1 MTEFWRQDKEP
12 GKSKQKR
19 DDDADKNASD
29 FFDRSVREL
38 QGLVKSLIDLS
49 IPCVKVSTTDINAPR
64 LFISPLPS
72 LSIDATHITETLIDL
87 TNGTCSRDKLR
98 VLWVAAQ
105 QVNARQKVEVSIRC
119 SGICAHPVLSA
130 KVSRV
135 VLFLFSYSNDAL
147 MSLMQSIGGIL
158 AKAANL
164 KAKFWSTAFIAFT
177 MTF

>member
-1 MTEFWRQDKEP
+1 VTEFWRQDKEP

-87 TNGTCSRDKLR
+87 TNETRSRLHDVEDKLQ

-105 QVNARQKVEVSIRC
+105 QVNARQKVEVSIR
-119 SGICAHPVLSA
+119 
-130 KVSRV
+130 
-135 VLFLFSYSNDAL
+135 
-147 MSLMQSIGGIL
+147 
-158 AKAANL
+158 
-164 KAKFWSTAFIAFT
+164 
-177 MTF
+177 

>member
-1 MTEFWRQDKEP
+1 VTEFWRQDKEP

-87 TNGTCSRDKLR
+87 TNETCSRLHDIEDKLR

-105 QVNARQKVEVSIRC
+105 QVNACQKVEVSIR
-119 SGICAHPVLSA
+119 
-130 KVSRV
+130 
-135 VLFLFSYSNDAL
+135 
-147 MSLMQSIGGIL
+147 
-158 AKAANL
+158 
-164 KAKFWSTAFIAFT
+164 
-177 MTF
+177 

>member
-72 LSIDATHITETLIDL
+72 LSIDATHISETLIDL
-87 TNGTCSRDKLR
+87 TNETRSRLHDIEDKLR

-105 QVNARQKVEVSIRC
+105 QVNARQKVEVSIR
-119 SGICAHPVLSA
+119 
-130 KVSRV
+130 
-135 VLFLFSYSNDAL
+135 
-147 MSLMQSIGGIL
+147 
-158 AKAANL
+158 
-164 KAKFWSTAFIAFT
+164 
-177 MTF
+177 